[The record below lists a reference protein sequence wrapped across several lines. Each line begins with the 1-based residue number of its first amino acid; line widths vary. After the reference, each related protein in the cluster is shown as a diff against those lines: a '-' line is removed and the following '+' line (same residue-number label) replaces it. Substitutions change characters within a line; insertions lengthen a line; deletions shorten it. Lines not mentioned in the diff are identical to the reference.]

1 MVGKILSR
9 VKAAFRWDRAS
20 LATMPVAALVAF
32 AALYTEGLPDGPTV
46 WVNWIYQIVIFL
58 LATWFLTGL
67 FVRII
72 TLTLE
77 KENPTFL
84 DSVKVAAA
92 ACAVVLVFFLLT
104 DW

>member
-1 MVGKILSR
+1 MGKIISR
-9 VKAAFRWDRAS
+9 VKAAFRWDRPS

-32 AALYTEGLPDGPTV
+32 VALYMEGLPDGPTV

-67 FVRII
+67 FVGII
-72 TLTLE
+72 TFMLE

-92 ACAVVLVFFLLT
+92 ACTVVLVFFLLT

>member
-1 MVGKILSR
+1 MVGKIISR
-9 VKAAFRWDRAS
+9 VKAAFRWDRPS

-32 AALYTEGLPDGPTV
+32 AALYMEGIPDGPSI

-58 LATWFLTGL
+58 LVTWFLTGL
-67 FVRII
+67 FVWII

-84 DSVKVAAA
+84 DSVKVAAV
-92 ACAVVLVFFLLT
+92 ACAVVLVFFWLT
-104 DW
+104 GW